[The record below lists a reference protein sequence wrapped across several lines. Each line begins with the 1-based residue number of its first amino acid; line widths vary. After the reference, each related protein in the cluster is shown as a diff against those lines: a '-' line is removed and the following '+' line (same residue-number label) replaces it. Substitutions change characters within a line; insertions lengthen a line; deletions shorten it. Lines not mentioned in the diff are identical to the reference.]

1 MPNDPHEVESA
12 ELERLS
18 WRQLTLYGEEG
29 EEVFT
34 MTIGPRL
41 TSETRLTICDA
52 IRVGAGFEAACR
64 QAGVA
69 PSTGWDWRARGEGR
83 DPRRRATTRYVL
95 FAEAVAQASGSLT
108 SSAGPRWVRLLDQIG
123 RLRTDAKQ
131 VTLQRKPANPSGM
144 RSLRSRGFTTHAIAR
159 ARA

>member
-1 MPNDPHEVESA
+1 
-12 ELERLS
+12 
-18 WRQLTLYGEEG
+18 
-29 EEVFT
+29 

-69 PSTGWDWRARGEGR
+69 PSTGWEWRARGEGR

-95 FAEAVAQASGSLT
+95 LAEAVAQASGSLT

-159 ARA
+159 ARVKKEATGRLAAARLCRGGARAA